1 MSSLCGS
8 DQSTEGSIYYILRKE
23 IGVSFLI
30 DMAGDIFVVNIG
42 GYIGDSTQPELVYTK
57 MPDKQVHYQK
67 DIKE

>member
-1 MSSLCGS
+1 M
-8 DQSTEGSIYYILRKE
+8 
-23 IGVSFLI
+23 I